1 MERFLV
7 AVAQNMSKEANKQDD
22 MFGSAI
28 KDDVKTVV
36 TRAMAVD
43 SELCM
48 SAEKLAIWN
57 KYGCKYIEMI
67 GSDDVQARYS
77 ECFHTLLKN

>member
-1 MERFLV
+1 MDIQKAYDIGYVLG
-7 AVAQNMSKEANKQDD
+7 A
-22 MFGSAI
+22 
-28 KDDVKTVV
+28 
-36 TRAMAVD
+36 
-43 SELCM
+43 
-48 SAEKLAIWN
+48 AEKLAIWN